1 MPKILHCPTR
11 IDMAAEDYHALR
23 MDQKF
28 DAFCATQTRSKF
40 SLQSRSSS
48 HEEQKGHVIE
58 HMECLLAYEENPIPV
73 AFHKMLGAPL
83 SRVPGATPPPN
94 TPRPLAGTAGT
105 KDFAFKYQSRWRAR
119 LARVRPAS
127 PAAMVPGP
135 QGGRGAARS
144 HRLGQ
149 PCHSGWA
156 AAAAAESSPDDAL
169 TTPRVAPH
177 TQPAPSLTITR
188 DREKFDEAHACTFSS
203 EPPACNYVDT
213 YAVPHVRVPA
223 SCVLCVPE
231 AQGSLPREGAQYER
245 CAVRQPASGVPYV
258 PRTVAPQVFKVRVRV
273 RVSQSVSHYHTPT
286 NEAHGPHI
294 HSPTVGRLENFTPK
308 RVYLHTSFYV

>member
-127 PAAMVPGP
+127 PAAMVPRAAGRQRRGSLSSPWAALP
-135 QGGRGAARS
+135 QWLGGRSCGRE
-144 HRLGQ
+144 Q
-149 PCHSGWA
+149 PRRRFDN
-156 AAAAAESSPDDAL
+156 AESGSPYPTRTL
-169 TTPRVAPH
+169 TNPH
-177 TQPAPSLTITR
+177 
-188 DREKFDEAHACTFSS
+188 
-203 EPPACNYVDT
+203 
-213 YAVPHVRVPA
+213 
-223 SCVLCVPE
+223 
-231 AQGSLPREGAQYER
+231 
-245 CAVRQPASGVPYV
+245 
-258 PRTVAPQVFKVRVRV
+258 
-273 RVSQSVSHYHTPT
+273 
-286 NEAHGPHI
+286 
-294 HSPTVGRLENFTPK
+294 
-308 RVYLHTSFYV
+308 

>member
-203 EPPACNYVDT
+203 EPPVCNHVDT
-213 YAVPHVRVPA
+213 SLCRTYACRPPACCAYLRRRAACPGRARSTSAALYACQPRV
-223 SCVLCVPE
+223 C
-231 AQGSLPREGAQYER
+231 
-245 CAVRQPASGVPYV
+245 
-258 PRTVAPQVFKVRVRV
+258 RTYHAPWHHR
-273 RVSQSVSHYHTPT
+273 SS
-286 NEAHGPHI
+286 
-294 HSPTVGRLENFTPK
+294 RLG
-308 RVYLHTSFYV
+308 LGLG